1 VRQQPKGARMN
12 TTVGSEHNPCI
23 VAGVQPLLTELRD
36 PVRIH
41 FRGQHD
47 TGRKPMEGF
56 IHHTFQQAYG
66 AELRVFYPNLT
77 AFTTCGLI
85 RGVVGYRNG
94 VEQPLFSEQ
103 YLDTP
108 VEKVMTTHVDQVVER
123 PHVVEVGNLALSGTG
138 EARWVIAAMTVLL
151 HAAGYRWVLFTAVK
165 PLFNAF
171 QRLGLRPIQIATP
184 DPKRLPDG
192 GNNWGSYYEAGP
204 MVYAG
209 NIEAGYK
216 KLSAHVSQ
224 RQPRLHALM
233 QEAQHQGMHIRLDE
247 SPTIREAV

>member
-1 VRQQPKGARMN
+1 MN
-12 TTVGSEHNPCI
+12 TTVECEHNPCI

-41 FRGQHD
+41 LHGRHD
-47 TGRKPMEGF
+47 TGRTPLEGF
-56 IHHTFQQAYG
+56 IYRTFRQTYG
-66 AELRVFYPNLT
+66 AELRDFYPDLA
-77 AFTTCGLI
+77 AFTTGGRI
-85 RGVVGYRNG
+85 RGVVGFRNG
-94 VEQPLFSEQ
+94 LTQPLFSEQ

-108 VEKVMTTHVDQVVER
+108 VEKVMTTHPGHIVER
-123 PHVVEVGNLALSGTG
+123 RHVVEVGNLALAGTG

-151 HAAGYRWVLFTAVK
+151 QAAGYRWVLFTAVK

-171 QRLGLRPIQIATP
+171 QRLGLRPVQIAIP
-184 DPKRLPDG
+184 DPKRLAGG
-192 GNNWGSYYEAGP
+192 GNHWGSYYQAGP
-204 MVYAG
+204 MVYVG

-233 QEAQHQGMHIRLDE
+233 REARHLGASNHPVE
-247 SPTIREAV
+247 SPVISEAV